1 MSRGDLFT
9 GELGAPKTGRD
20 RIPTSLP
27 LYTVIRPT
35 DLQLIGNEI
44 AIKWA
49 DGAESFITAPALRA
63 ASPSAAARGEPDV
76 LGRIYGGEG
85 PRDFSDV
92 TVRGWRIVGDYAV
105 QFEFSDGHRTGL
117 YSYELLRRLGESTT

>member
-1 MSRGDLFT
+1 M
-9 GELGAPKTGRD
+9 
-20 RIPTSLP
+20 
-27 LYTVIRPT
+27 IRPR

-49 DGAESFITAPALRA
+49 DGAEAFIAAPALRA

-76 LGRIYGGEG
+76 FGRIQGGEG
-85 PRDFSDV
+85 SKDFSQV
-92 TVRGWRIVGDYAV
+92 TISGWRIVGDYAV

-117 YSYELLRRLGESTT
+117 YSYELLRQLGEASTGP